1 MKELPILQID
11 PLLRPYQG
19 DLALRM
25 ENYRTRLAALLPD
38 GQDLAVFADG
48 AAYFGFHRQADGWW
62 YREWAPGADAM
73 YLTGDFNGWD
83 RRACPMTRRAGGVF
97 EVFLSGHDALR
108 HGQRVLAIVQKN
120 GQDLDRIPLYAHY
133 VVQEPET
140 GAWNAVIYA
149 PPVPY
154 QWHDAAF
161 RPQKTLYIYEC
172 HIGMAQERPGIG
184 TYDEFRVQVLPRV
197 KRLGYNTIQIMAI
210 MEHPYYASFGYQVTN
225 FFAASSRFGTPD
237 QLKALIDAAHRLGI
251 AVLLDVVHSHAAKNT
266 REGINEF
273 DGTPDQFFYPGPRGT
288 HAAWD
293 TKCFQLRQARGA
305 PLSSL
310 QPQISG

>member
-1 MKELPILQID
+1 MKELPILKID

-38 GQDLAVFADG
+38 GQDLASFADG

-97 EVFLSGHDALR
+97 DVFLPGRDALR

-140 GAWNAVIYA
+140 GAWNASHLCAACAVPWRRCGL
-149 PPVPY
+149 PPAE
-154 QWHDAAF
+154 DA
-161 RPQKTLYIYEC
+161 LYLRMP
-172 HIGMAQERPGIG
+172 HRHGAG
-184 TYDEFRVQVLPRV
+184 
-197 KRLGYNTIQIMAI
+197 
-210 MEHPYYASFGYQVTN
+210 
-225 FFAASSRFGTPD
+225 
-237 QLKALIDAAHRLGI
+237 KAGHRHL
-251 AVLLDVVHSHAAKNT
+251 
-266 REGINEF
+266 
-273 DGTPDQFFYPGPRGT
+273 
-288 HAAWD
+288 
-293 TKCFQLRQARGA
+293 
-305 PLSSL
+305 
-310 QPQISG
+310 